1 MLGCNQLNDCFT
13 TVIGRRAIRTSYG
26 RIIPVPFFR
35 FLALT
40 VLARSATHCKQ
51 SRDYRKKSM
60 HVWSSVGLSGT
71 IKYLALIHIHN
82 VRRSTRTAPRYQV
95 LRRRVST
102 FSSCTTPIL
111 AHLPLPDEPCFGP
124 CFRVS
129 GLRPRDYTL
138 KITTFPNPLIYLLFP
153 PSITNCRENVD

>member
-1 MLGCNQLNDCFT
+1 MLGCNQLNGYFT

-40 VLARSATHCKQ
+40 VLARSATLCKQ

-82 VRRSTRTAPRYQV
+82 VRRSTRTTPRYQV
-95 LRRRVST
+95 LRRRVSLIL
-102 FSSCTTPIL
+102 FSPAYLYCP
-111 AHLPLPDEPCFGP
+111 PPFPDELCFGP

-138 KITTFPNPLIYLLFP
+138 KIPYFPNPLIYRPISTCLIP
-153 PSITNCRENVD
+153 VENK